1 MIRRPPRSTRT
12 DTLFP
17 YTTLFRSKVL
27 GHTSNESSFRSRG
40 FQFGVVAAIAAH
52 LFGISRIVVPESGQ
66 GALGPVLLPLYNI
79 YRAYRNHPSFFRK
92 MERLLY
98 AALDHIVELHQ
109 PRKWS
114 PKEIAREACRER

>member
-1 MIRRPPRSTRT
+1 MIPRPPRSTRT

-17 YTTLFRSKVL
+17 YTTLFRSL

-79 YRAYRNHPSFFRK
+79 YRDYRNHPSFFR
-92 MERLLY
+92 MLERFLS
-98 AALDHIVELHQ
+98 AALDHSVEFDQ
-109 PRKWS
+109 IGRAS
-114 PKEIAREACRER
+114 CRERVCKYG